1 MKQLK
6 ILCLGIYLMT
16 PVLTSAWGFYGHKLI
31 NRMAVF
37 TLPGP
42 LLSFYKQHIAAI
54 TDHAA
59 DADKRRY
66 SDTAEACRHYID
78 LDYYE
83 KTWPIDTVPLFWKDA
98 VAKYS
103 EDTLLEYGIV
113 PWHIQRMLYRLTE
126 AFKSGDA
133 GRIIRV
139 SADLGH
145 YMADACVPLHA
156 TMNYNGQMTN
166 QKGIHGFWESRLP
179 ELFSDQFDFFVG
191 KAEYLQQPLHTAWM
205 ASSGSFLAKDSV
217 LDMEAQLNRKFPPNL
232 KYAYEQKG
240 QNSVKTYSKNYAEA
254 YHRMLDGQVERRMRL
269 AIQLTGCM
277 WYTAWVDAGQPDLLQ
292 GKKPDISDV
301 ELLNW
306 MKTDIK
312 LLHDS
317 LMLGRPE

>member
-6 ILCLGIYLMT
+6 FLCLGLCLMS
-16 PVLTSAWGFYGHKLI
+16 PFYSVSWGFFGHKLI

-42 LLSFYKQHIAAI
+42 LLGFYKQYISAI
-54 TDHAA
+54 TEHAV
-59 DADKRRY
+59 DPDKRRY

-83 KTWPIDTVPLFWKDA
+83 KSWPIDTVPPNWKDA
-98 VAKYS
+98 VTKYS
-103 EDTLLEYGIV
+103 EDTLLAYGIV

-126 AFKSGDA
+126 AFKSRDA
-133 GRIIRV
+133 DRIIRV

-156 TMNYNGQMTN
+156 TMNYNGQLTN

-179 ELFSDQFDFFVG
+179 ELFSDEYDFFVG
-191 KAEYLQQPLHTAWM
+191 KSYYLHHPLHTAWM

-217 LDMEAQLNRKFPPNL
+217 LEMEALLNHTFPANQ
-232 KYAYEQKG
+232 KYAYERKG
-240 QNSVKTYSKNYAEA
+240 QSSVKTYSRSYAEA

-292 GKKPDISDV
+292 GKQPEITLEELQNRMKSDYR
-301 ELLNW
+301 
-306 MKTDIK
+306 I
-312 LLHDS
+312 LHDS